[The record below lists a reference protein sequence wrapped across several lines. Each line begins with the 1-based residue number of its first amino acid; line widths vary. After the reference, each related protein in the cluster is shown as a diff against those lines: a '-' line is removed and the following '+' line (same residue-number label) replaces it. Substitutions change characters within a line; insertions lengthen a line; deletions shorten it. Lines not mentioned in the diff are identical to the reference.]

1 MSLRSGIQ
9 ESAMSLH
16 TFFLFNPTPGQLAGH
31 IAQVLVLLILGMVG
45 PTCANPGVKQPALS
59 SVKAGAQPLP
69 IDRQRDHIRGEADAP
84 FSLIEY
90 SDINCPYCR
99 RFHPTAKRLVKD
111 SAGQVNWVYRHFPL
125 VAHKPEAQ
133 QLAEA
138 AECVA
143 ELGGNASFW
152 RFIDIT
158 VMQPKRKAT
167 IAASSPNQ
175 LPIPVARAAKTVQID
190 TSALTDCL
198 QSGRHRAKVLA
209 DENNAL
215 QMHLLGTPA
224 NIIIDNQTG
233 EWLVRQGA
241 ASLPTLKADIAK
253 LSTRS
258 SSHD

>member
-1 MSLRSGIQ
+1 MPLPI
-9 ESAMSLH
+9 
-16 TFFLFNPTPGQLAGH
+16 FFLISPTPSQLVGH
-31 IAQVLVLLILGMVG
+31 IARVFILLTLGAVE
-45 PTCANPGVKQPALS
+45 PTFADSGVKQTAVS
-59 SVKAGAQPLP
+59 SIKADTQPLP
-69 IDRQRDHIRGEADAP
+69 IDRQRDHIRGKADAP

-90 SDINCPYCR
+90 SDINCPFCR

-125 VAHKPEAQ
+125 VGHKPEAQ

-143 ELGGNASFW
+143 ELGGNTAFW
-152 RFIDIT
+152 RFIDII

-167 IAASSPNQ
+167 IEATSPHQ
-175 LPIPVARAAKTVQID
+175 LPATVARAAKTVQID
-190 TSALTDCL
+190 AAALADCL
-198 QSGRHRAKVLA
+198 QSGRHTAKVLG

-224 NIIIDNQTG
+224 NIIINNQTG

-253 LSTRS
+253 LSTHIS
-258 SSHD
+258 SLD

>member
-1 MSLRSGIQ
+1 MPLP
-9 ESAMSLH
+9 
-16 TFFLFNPTPGQLAGH
+16 TFFLFSPSPGQLVGH
-31 IAQVLVLLILGMVG
+31 IAGLLILLSLAMVE
-45 PTCANPGVKQPALS
+45 PSFADPAMQQTVVS
-59 SVKAGAQPLP
+59 TEKAGAQPLP

-224 NIIIDNQTG
+224 NIIINNQTG

-241 ASLPTLKADIAK
+241 ASLPTLMADIAR
-253 LSTRS
+253 LSTS
-258 SSHD
+258 TSSHD

>member
-1 MSLRSGIQ
+1 MPLP
-9 ESAMSLH
+9 
-16 TFFLFNPTPGQLAGH
+16 TFFLFSPGQLVGH
-31 IAQVLVLLILGMVG
+31 IAQVLILLTLCMVE
-45 PTCANPGVKQPALS
+45 PTFADPEMKQTAVS

-90 SDINCPYCR
+90 SDINCPFCR

-111 SAGQVNWVYRHFPL
+111 SAGQINWIYRHFPL

-143 ELGGNASFW
+143 ELGGNTAFW
-152 RFIDIT
+152 RFIDLI
-158 VMQPKRKAT
+158 VMQAKRKAT
-167 IAASSPNQ
+167 LESSSPGQ
-175 LPIPVARAAKTVQID
+175 LSAAVARAAKIVQINAA
-190 TSALTDCL
+190 ALADCL
-198 QSGRHRAKVLA
+198 QSGRHMAKVLA

-224 NIIIDNQTG
+224 NIIINNQTG

-241 ASLPTLKADIAK
+241 ASLPTLKADIAR
-253 LSTRS
+253 LSTGTS
-258 SSHD
+258 SND